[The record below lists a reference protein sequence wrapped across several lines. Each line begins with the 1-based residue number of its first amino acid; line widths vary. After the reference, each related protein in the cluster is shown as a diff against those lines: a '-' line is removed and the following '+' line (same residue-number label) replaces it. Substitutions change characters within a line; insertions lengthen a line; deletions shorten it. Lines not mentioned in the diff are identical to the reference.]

1 MATKTHKEPKTR
13 KEEISERL
21 AEILKEHDG
30 MESNIGMTNKE
41 YWDLKAELRGE

>member
-1 MATKTHKEPKTR
+1 MATKKEVKEKTK
-13 KEEISERL
+13 KEEITERI

-30 MESNIGMTNKE
+30 MESNIGLTNKE